1 MSTCSGTIRTCFSC
15 AASAG
20 PADHGCNGRHDALLA
35 GRPELSSR
43 LCVALANDSTAS
55 TAFISSIYSHDQSL
69 GLVTAP
75 RIYCRNN
82 DGLLL
87 EPTHDCRSSFQE
99 SSDVRRSRKTATAG
113 TLIEVETAR
122 TSVTKAQ
129 EPTATTPCRPVVVD
143 EQVDGSAHG
152 QVSNAAVLRD
162 HRQFDGS
169 CAGGQREESAER
181 RGDSSSSSTSRMR
194 KPHTYSPKL
203 RIGMAAASAA
213 AVAPVPQSEYRL
225 AYRRFTFTSEMH
237 TSPGAHGEWIEILAL
252 LHEAAYGGPD
262 VLLQPDLVR
271 KRESQTKVPGGER
284 AEPGKQKDDP
294 GTNRSMQTISSHVS
308 QASGVNTFHSLDSE
322 FGRLTKMAFDE
333 NIPCNRPRPG
343 LALRTDC
350 PQERTASSCEGAI
363 FKVDKRV
370 GEDEAPTSVAEAD
383 LQRAVPYKEAAA
395 VDEADRVGELIVER
409 SLHLQE
415 VVAGVSSCSQLTAAV
430 AATQRSSIEHLFNPY
445 LFQLRSQCGTA
456 DHGCNGR
463 HDTLLA
469 GRRNCLSGNTV
480 LSCEVQ
486 PAEAVFRSMA
496 DSRIT
501 RMFADSFA
509 GSRSSID
516 ASRTPVSITVQNSIF
531 NRETSDLPWNS
542 SWSTAATGAATR
554 CKTAAAASKKLVAL
568 DVDARLKPAKGSV
581 LNSGKTQ
588 CPLTSLL
595 TAASTRDLSALPVR
609 RVPSSGQGRTFEEVV
624 LVFKEV
630 APEASAILPSANS
643 VLIVRRRGI
652 VTGTHLSYGNLKR
665 ARASR
670 HRGGLAVDP
679 LQPLGLIPETF
690 VSFEPAPALVFAKAA
705 PRVVGWPPEGLLDS
719 QQGSSVSFNGN
730 GNGSEFE
737 VDGLLWRQQ
746 WPAALWLLRLLRR
759 RLRLLTPAEQVAL
772 LATAR
777 LWREQRV
784 AEVHAVLL
792 RLPPLLPLLLALLG
806 RALQLLSAPNNEN
819 EGGQRGDD
827 QAERHDGYSNVHWV
841 HQVGH
846 ARVQW
851 PPGDRRTGWLGQGV
865 ACRSTDSGSWLPRP
879 PTDANGSVVGDAA
892 SLAAADSE
900 AVGAADAA
908 ADNETTEDT
917 CCEDRRSAPATADC
931 GGDAVASVDAG
942 RLRADGGTDG
952 LPVAGAAP
960 ARNRWGLALCFDPP
974 DLSELDKEAGN
985 GAESQTLQTF
995 VCPPVLPSPSLSP
1008 TSSPSPLAA
1017 PLESGSEVAEA
1028 ARFAAAAAVAE
1039 VGEGGP
1045 PAARSGREESV
1056 SLLCRPAETVWAAA
1070 LSCRLMLSVPATRPP
1085 DYCTAVLSLSAKRAA
1100 SSGKRSSKAE
1110 SRRWQQC
1117 SSDEEAERQDEAVH
1131 SAAEKKEG
1139 EGEGGGSGGRF
1150 RESLQFAS
1158 VAAVSSHAE
1167 GVGSGRERGCPAC
1180 LGRTSLNGSGLA
1192 SSTATS
1198 LAGFPSI
1205 EIRLREIQSR
1215 EIQSLERCRATRSQ
1229 QPSPLTIGQRFGLKD
1244 GANRP
1249 VGRPGKSSR
1258 SRSASPNFVLNVG
1271 HQTVEECYTERHILA
1286 PFLFVLLLA
1295 WIVQLRNGPPSAGDG
1310 FLLRRH
1316 IGRRHNEKRLS
1327 VQSALA
1333 ILDNDENKGNDQLNV
1348 TLVTRNFPIL
1358 FDENFVLQCTPSA
1371 EIADQVTKIYFSW
1384 RYGALS
1390 NSSDVTPVLDFGN
1403 GTLVFTRV
1411 GVNYGDVW
1419 CHAKLLNG
1427 TVLKGSVLFVPFY
1440 PPVFSPHME
1449 TGKVSNT
1456 FSYRQELKPG
1466 YEAELYCSGQCS
1478 CSFELDWLIRIDG
1491 AEAEKLQ
1498 LGTDVQRLLT
1508 SLVWHSKPSAY
1519 RLEFQQSA
1527 GRSKKVTR
1535 IVRVGSRVQVL
1546 CRLRALTGPTMIELN
1561 PVLLYAPHSAVG
1573 TFDIILAPPP
1583 ETLTTT
1589 APVIETCHPLSSFL
1603 PKSHGCWPHLGH
1615 LAANGTRA
1623 VRERLLNSSAVL
1635 PEAAANSAD
1644 VLDPHMTHCTALAQA
1659 LLCSSALCSDKPC
1672 RQHCLL
1678 VRDHVC
1684 SSEVKL
1690 LRRFPDCE
1698 LFPDA
1703 DSEPGCHARFD
1714 LEAVMLRHARP
1725 ASGALESDDST
1736 NTRGCF
1742 SRRDF
1747 WRGLFYRE
1755 PSDRAEAV
1763 QSGCAKWSSAAN
1775 RLLSADY
1782 FASLRD
1788 AGSECRNPGAQFPG
1802 RRAFFITC
1810 PVLECPEDQLPLG
1823 LSGLGMSDPIRTA
1836 VIVAA
1841 VAFVILLCCIIL
1853 GIMLHRRN
1861 VAKSST
1867 KSVSLAQSHQLLSG
1881 DPGDPNMII
1890 QRNVKFGQ
1898 KTHLPKPTA

>member
-1 MSTCSGTIRTCFSC
+1 
-15 AASAG
+15 
-20 PADHGCNGRHDALLA
+20 
-35 GRPELSSR
+35 
-43 LCVALANDSTAS
+43 
-55 TAFISSIYSHDQSL
+55 
-69 GLVTAP
+69 
-75 RIYCRNN
+75 
-82 DGLLL
+82 
-87 EPTHDCRSSFQE
+87 
-99 SSDVRRSRKTATAG
+99 
-113 TLIEVETAR
+113 
-122 TSVTKAQ
+122 
-129 EPTATTPCRPVVVD
+129 
-143 EQVDGSAHG
+143 
-152 QVSNAAVLRD
+152 
-162 HRQFDGS
+162 
-169 CAGGQREESAER
+169 
-181 RGDSSSSSTSRMR
+181 
-194 KPHTYSPKL
+194 
-203 RIGMAAASAA
+203 
-213 AVAPVPQSEYRL
+213 
-225 AYRRFTFTSEMH
+225 
-237 TSPGAHGEWIEILAL
+237 
-252 LHEAAYGGPD
+252 
-262 VLLQPDLVR
+262 
-271 KRESQTKVPGGER
+271 
-284 AEPGKQKDDP
+284 
-294 GTNRSMQTISSHVS
+294 
-308 QASGVNTFHSLDSE
+308 
-322 FGRLTKMAFDE
+322 
-333 NIPCNRPRPG
+333 
-343 LALRTDC
+343 
-350 PQERTASSCEGAI
+350 
-363 FKVDKRV
+363 
-370 GEDEAPTSVAEAD
+370 
-383 LQRAVPYKEAAA
+383 
-395 VDEADRVGELIVER
+395 
-409 SLHLQE
+409 
-415 VVAGVSSCSQLTAAV
+415 
-430 AATQRSSIEHLFNPY
+430 
-445 LFQLRSQCGTA
+445 
-456 DHGCNGR
+456 
-463 HDTLLA
+463 
-469 GRRNCLSGNTV
+469 
-480 LSCEVQ
+480 
-486 PAEAVFRSMA
+486 
-496 DSRIT
+496 
-501 RMFADSFA
+501 
-509 GSRSSID
+509 
-516 ASRTPVSITVQNSIF
+516 
-531 NRETSDLPWNS
+531 
-542 SWSTAATGAATR
+542 
-554 CKTAAAASKKLVAL
+554 
-568 DVDARLKPAKGSV
+568 
-581 LNSGKTQ
+581 
-588 CPLTSLL
+588 
-595 TAASTRDLSALPVR
+595 
-609 RVPSSGQGRTFEEVV
+609 
-624 LVFKEV
+624 
-630 APEASAILPSANS
+630 
-643 VLIVRRRGI
+643 
-652 VTGTHLSYGNLKR
+652 
-665 ARASR
+665 
-670 HRGGLAVDP
+670 
-679 LQPLGLIPETF
+679 
-690 VSFEPAPALVFAKAA
+690 
-705 PRVVGWPPEGLLDS
+705 
-719 QQGSSVSFNGN
+719 
-730 GNGSEFE
+730 
-737 VDGLLWRQQ
+737 
-746 WPAALWLLRLLRR
+746 
-759 RLRLLTPAEQVAL
+759 
-772 LATAR
+772 
-777 LWREQRV
+777 
-784 AEVHAVLL
+784 
-792 RLPPLLPLLLALLG
+792 
-806 RALQLLSAPNNEN
+806 
-819 EGGQRGDD
+819 
-827 QAERHDGYSNVHWV
+827 
-841 HQVGH
+841 
-846 ARVQW
+846 
-851 PPGDRRTGWLGQGV
+851 
-865 ACRSTDSGSWLPRP
+865 TDSGSWLPRP
-879 PTDANGSVVGDAA
+879 PTDANGSAVGDAA

-900 AVGAADAA
+900 TVGAADAA

-1180 LGRTSLNGSGLA
+1180 LVGQNVAKRIRTRVINCDIA
-1192 SSTATS
+1192 S
-1198 LAGFPSI
+1198 
-1205 EIRLREIQSR
+1205 
-1215 EIQSLERCRATRSQ
+1215 
-1229 QPSPLTIGQRFGLKD
+1229 
-1244 GANRP
+1244 
-1249 VGRPGKSSR
+1249 
-1258 SRSASPNFVLNVG
+1258 
-1271 HQTVEECYTERHILA
+1271 
-1286 PFLFVLLLA
+1286 
-1295 WIVQLRNGPPSAGDG
+1295 W
-1310 FLLRRH
+1310 
-1316 IGRRHNEKRLS
+1316 LS

-1615 LAANGTRA
+1615 LAVNGTRA

-1644 VLDPHMTHCTALAQA
+1644 VLGPHMTHCTALAQA

-1782 FASLRD
+1782 FTSLQD
-1788 AGSECRNPGAQFPG
+1788 AGSECRNPGAQFHRPSCVDKSNT
-1802 RRAFFITC
+1802 RFFIIC

-1853 GIMLHRRN
+1853 GIMLLRRN
-1861 VAKSST
+1861 VAKSSA
-1867 KSVSLAQSHQLLSG
+1867 KDQCEESVSLAHSHQLLSG

-1898 KTHLPKPTA
+1898 KTHLAKTYP